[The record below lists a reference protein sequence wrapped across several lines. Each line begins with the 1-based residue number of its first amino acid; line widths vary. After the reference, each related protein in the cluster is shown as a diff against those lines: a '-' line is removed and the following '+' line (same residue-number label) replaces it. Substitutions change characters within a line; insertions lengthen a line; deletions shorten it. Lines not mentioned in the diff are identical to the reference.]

1 MNAVVRASASGH
13 LSIRPFR
20 REPSLA
26 RVPARNDRVQSLAN
40 QAIVKHD
47 HKDSA
52 ILVLFKFMAV
62 FSMLT
67 FAQFFGF
74 LVAAVLITASP
85 GPDNLMIT

>member
-1 MNAVVRASASGH
+1 M
-13 LSIRPFR
+13 
-20 REPSLA
+20 
-26 RVPARNDRVQSLAN
+26 
-40 QAIVKHD
+40 
-47 HKDSA
+47 
-52 ILVLFKFMAV
+52 LFKFMAV